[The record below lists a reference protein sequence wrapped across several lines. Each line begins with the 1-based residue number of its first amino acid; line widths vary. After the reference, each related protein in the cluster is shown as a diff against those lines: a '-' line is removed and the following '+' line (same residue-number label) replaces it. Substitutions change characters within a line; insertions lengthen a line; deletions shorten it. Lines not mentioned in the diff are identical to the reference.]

1 MAVAVKLLLT
11 SIAGHADRRKAE
23 VRDMVLED
31 HRPVGVDDVKIAD
44 AALRREKDHDA
55 ERAAGVVAVE
65 QLREGQLLAVVAVVH
80 VHGDALGLQSQQSL

>member
-1 MAVAVKLLLT
+1 MAEAVKLLLT

-31 HRPVGVDDVKIAD
+31 HRPVGVDDLKIAD

-55 ERAAGVVAVE
+55 ERAAGVVAVIAARGTRDLTPTP
-65 QLREGQLLAVVAVVH
+65 QPIQAA
-80 VHGDALGLQSQQSL
+80 GDSGL